1 MSVNDS
7 EEDTRNKENTMSQ
20 RCHEHIR
27 GARRHIAAV
36 VIHMVAGFVRTRA
49 EIDHR
54 ESAEQSRKGP
64 DFVHRVEVDS
74 GRKAPG
80 SGRKAQEIVEADRR
94 VQETVGAGRIGF
106 GHTAAVVLEEVV
118 EEVCCSLGRKAGRV
132 VSGMVEDI
140 AKKTGRG
147 SVAIGHREQEKN
159 MRQCSAVLVWEV
171 ATGRASWQ
179 KVVAVGAGERRSPR
193 RQDMLGSQTWFQRG
207 LQS

>member
-7 EEDTRNKENTMSQ
+7 EEDTINKENTMSQ

-27 GARRHIAAV
+27 EVRRHIAAV

-49 EIDHR
+49 EIDHK
-54 ESAEQSRKGP
+54 ESAEQSRKEA

-74 GRKAPG
+74 GRKVPG

-94 VQETVGAGRIGF
+94 GQEIVEAGRIDSD
-106 GHTAAVVLEEVV
+106 HTAAAVLEEGV
-118 EEVCCSLGRKAGRV
+118 EEVCCSLGKEAGRM

-140 AKKTGRG
+140 AKKTGKG

-159 MRQCSAVLVWEV
+159 MRQCSAVLVQEV
-171 ATGRASWQ
+171 ATERASWQ

-193 RQDMLGSQTWFQRG
+193 RQDMLGSPT
-207 LQS
+207 

>member
-1 MSVNDS
+1 MSVNDLG
-7 EEDTRNKENTMSQ
+7 EDTRNKENTMSQ

-27 GARRHIAAV
+27 EVRRRIAAV
-36 VIHMVAGFVRTRA
+36 VIHVVAGFVRTRA
-49 EIDHR
+49 EIGHR
-54 ESAEQSRKGP
+54 MSAEQSRKEAG
-64 DFVHRVEVDS
+64 FVHRMEVDS

-80 SGRKAQEIVEADRR
+80 SGRKGQEIVEADRR

-106 GHTAAVVLEEVV
+106 GHTAVVVLEEVV
-118 EEVCCSLGRKAGRV
+118 EEVCCSLGREAGRM

-159 MRQCSAVLVWEV
+159 MRQCSAVLVQEA

-193 RQDMLGSQTWFQRG
+193 RQDMLGSPTWFQGG